1 MLASVTASAVLP
13 APASSARMYSA
24 FMYTFVEFDSRGDYT
39 KRADSPCLL
48 VWTRV
53 KRRQYDCAEF
63 RLCGTLIWQMKVP
76 APMTLIPLSAF
87 ALFLAAIMTFTF
99 ACASD
104 EELPTLEAR
113 AQEINKT
120 VMCPVCPGES
130 IDQSQHPR
138 AKAMRGVVDEKL
150 AEGSTNDEI
159 RQFFV
164 ERYGPSVLLE
174 PPREGL
180 NWLVWIVP
188 PAGLLAAA
196 IALYFV
202 LRLAVRSSPRSSGA
216 PDVGSSLTEAERDD
230 YYRRIEAALASD
242 SDSERPS
249 GAADTRDPG
258 EVVAG

>member
-1 MLASVTASAVLP
+1 MMS
-13 APASSARMYSA
+13 
-24 FMYTFVEFDSRGDYT
+24 F
-39 KRADSPCLL
+39 
-48 VWTRV
+48 
-53 KRRQYDCAEF
+53 
-63 RLCGTLIWQMKVP
+63 TL
-76 APMTLIPLSAF
+76 
-87 ALFLAAIMTFTF
+87 

-150 AEGSTNDEI
+150 AEGSSNDEI

-180 NWLVWIVP
+180 NWLVWVVP
-188 PAGLLAAA
+188 PLGVLAAGLVLF
-196 IALYFV
+196 FV
-202 LRLAVRSSPRSSGA
+202 LRLAVRSSPRNGRTADGA
-216 PDVGSSLTEAERDD
+216 SSLTEAERDD
-230 YYRRIEAALASD
+230 YFRRIEAALASD
-242 SDSERPS
+242 SDVESPS
-249 GAADTRDPG
+249 RTAADTRDSG
-258 EVVAG
+258 EAVAG

>member
-1 MLASVTASAVLP
+1 MKTP
-13 APASSARMYSA
+13 APS
-24 FMYTFVEFDSRGDYT
+24 
-39 KRADSPCLL
+39 
-48 VWTRV
+48 
-53 KRRQYDCAEF
+53 
-63 RLCGTLIWQMKVP
+63 
-76 APMTLIPLSAF
+76 TLIPLSAF
-87 ALFLAAIMTFTF
+87 SFFLAAIMTFTL

-180 NWLVWIVP
+180 NWLVWVVP
-188 PAGLLAAA
+188 PLGVLAAA
-196 IALYFV
+196 LVLFFV
-202 LRLAVRSSPRSSGA
+202 LRLAVRSSSRSNGT
-216 PDVGSSLTEAERDD
+216 PDDGSSLTEAERDD
-230 YYRRIEAALASD
+230 YFRRIEAALASAPD
-242 SDSERPS
+242 DERPS
-249 GAADTRDPG
+249 RTAADTRDPG
-258 EVVAG
+258 ESVAG

>member
-1 MLASVTASAVLP
+1 MYILFTLSLSKGETAVSNTLSSQFFLLSLSLRDLHVL
-13 APASSARMYSA
+13 
-24 FMYTFVEFDSRGDYT
+24 
-39 KRADSPCLL
+39 
-48 VWTRV
+48 
-53 KRRQYDCAEF
+53 CAEF
-63 RLCGTLIWQMKVP
+63 PLCGTLIWQMTTP
-76 APMTLIPLSAF
+76 APSTLIPLSAF
-87 ALFLAAIMTFTF
+87 TLFLAAIMSLTL

-104 EELPTLEAR
+104 EDLPALEAR

-180 NWLVWIVP
+180 NWLVWVVP
-188 PAGLLAAA
+188 PVGVLVAAL
-196 IALYFV
+196 ALYFV
-202 LRLAVRSSPRSSGA
+202 LRFAVRSSPRSNGT
-216 PDVGSSLTEAERDD
+216 PEHGSSLTEAERDH
-230 YYRRIEAALASD
+230 YFQRIEAALASD
-242 SDSERPS
+242 SDGESPS
-249 GAADTRDPG
+249 RTASDTRDSG
-258 EVVAG
+258 EAVAG

>member
-1 MLASVTASAVLP
+1 MTTP
-13 APASSARMYSA
+13 APS
-24 FMYTFVEFDSRGDYT
+24 
-39 KRADSPCLL
+39 
-48 VWTRV
+48 
-53 KRRQYDCAEF
+53 
-63 RLCGTLIWQMKVP
+63 
-76 APMTLIPLSAF
+76 TLIPLSAF
-87 ALFLAAIMTFTF
+87 ALFLAAIMSFTL

-159 RQFFV
+159 REFFV

-180 NWLVWIVP
+180 NWLVWVVP
-188 PAGLLAAA
+188 PVGILAAA

-202 LRLAVRSSPRSSGA
+202 LRFAVRSSPRSNGT
-216 PDVGSSLTEAERDD
+216 PDDGSSLTEAERDD
-230 YYRRIEAALASD
+230 YFRRIEAALRSD
-242 SDSERPS
+242 SDGEPAARTATDKRDS
-249 GAADTRDPG
+249 GEA
-258 EVVAG
+258 VAG

>member
-1 MLASVTASAVLP
+1 MTTP
-13 APASSARMYSA
+13 A
-24 FMYTFVEFDSRGDYT
+24 TN
-39 KRADSPCLL
+39 
-48 VWTRV
+48 
-53 KRRQYDCAEF
+53 
-63 RLCGTLIWQMKVP
+63 I
-76 APMTLIPLSAF
+76 LIPPW
-87 ALFLAAIMTFTF
+87 ALALILGAIMTLTF

-104 EELPTLEAR
+104 EQLPPLEAR

-180 NWLVWIVP
+180 NWLVWVVP
-188 PAGLLAAA
+188 PVGILAAA
-196 IALYFV
+196 LVLYFV
-202 LRLAVRSSPRSSGA
+202 LRLAVRSSPRT
-216 PDVGSSLTEAERDD
+216 DGSPEDMADLTEAERDD
-230 YYRRIEAALASD
+230 YFERIEAALASD
-242 SDSERPS
+242 SDDERPS
-249 GAADTRDPG
+249 RTVADKRDTG
-258 EVVAG
+258 EAVVG

>member
-1 MLASVTASAVLP
+1 
-13 APASSARMYSA
+13 
-24 FMYTFVEFDSRGDYT
+24 
-39 KRADSPCLL
+39 
-48 VWTRV
+48 
-53 KRRQYDCAEF
+53 
-63 RLCGTLIWQMKVP
+63 MKTP
-76 APMTLIPLSAF
+76 TSKLLIPLSAF
-87 ALFLAAIMTFTF
+87 TLFLAAIMTFTL

-180 NWLVWIVP
+180 NWLVWVVP
-188 PAGLLAAA
+188 PLGVLAAA
-196 IALYFV
+196 LVLY
-202 LRLAVRSSPRSSGA
+202 LRPSSGRS
-216 PDVGSSLTEAERDD
+216 PLVSEQRGHRMTWPSLTEAERDD
-230 YYRRIEAALASD
+230 YFRRIEAALASD
-242 SDSERPS
+242 PDDERPS
-249 GAADTRDPG
+249 RTAADTRDSG
-258 EVVAG
+258 EAVAG

>member
-1 MLASVTASAVLP
+1 MKTTV
-13 APASSARMYSA
+13 SS
-24 FMYTFVEFDSRGDYT
+24 
-39 KRADSPCLL
+39 
-48 VWTRV
+48 
-53 KRRQYDCAEF
+53 
-63 RLCGTLIWQMKVP
+63 
-76 APMTLIPLSAF
+76 TLIPLSAF
-87 ALFLAAIMTFTF
+87 MLFLAAIMSFTF

-104 EELPTLEAR
+104 KELPVLEAR

-180 NWLVWIVP
+180 NWLVWVVP
-188 PAGLLAAA
+188 PVGILAAA
-196 IALYFV
+196 VALYFV
-202 LRLAVRSSPRSSGA
+202 LRLAVRPSRRTGGSPDDGVALS
-216 PDVGSSLTEAERDD
+216 EAERDD
-230 YYRRIEAALASD
+230 YFLRIEAALASD
-242 SDSERPS
+242 SDGERPPQAVS
-249 GAADTRDPG
+249 DTRDAG
-258 EVVAG
+258 EAVAG

>member
-1 MLASVTASAVLP
+1 MTTP
-13 APASSARMYSA
+13 APS
-24 FMYTFVEFDSRGDYT
+24 
-39 KRADSPCLL
+39 
-48 VWTRV
+48 
-53 KRRQYDCAEF
+53 
-63 RLCGTLIWQMKVP
+63 
-76 APMTLIPLSAF
+76 TLIPLSAF
-87 ALFLAAIMTFTF
+87 TLFLAAIMSLTL

-104 EELPTLEAR
+104 EDLPTLEAR

-180 NWLVWIVP
+180 NWLVWVVP
-188 PAGLLAAA
+188 PLGVLAAGLVLF
-196 IALYFV
+196 FV
-202 LRLAVRSSPRSSGA
+202 LRLAVRSSPRSNGA
-216 PDVGSSLTEAERDD
+216 PDEDSGLTEAERDD
-230 YYRRIEAALASD
+230 YFRRIEAALASD
-242 SDSERPS
+242 SDDERPS
-249 GAADTRDPG
+249 RTGADTRDSG
-258 EVVAG
+258 EAVAG

>member
-1 MLASVTASAVLP
+1 MKM
-13 APASSARMYSA
+13 SSAKILMSPSA
-24 FMYTFVEFDSRGDYT
+24 F
-39 KRADSPCLL
+39 LL
-48 VWTRV
+48 
-53 KRRQYDCAEF
+53 
-63 RLCGTLIWQMKVP
+63 L
-76 APMTLIPLSAF
+76 
-87 ALFLAAIMTFTF
+87 LAVIMTFTL

-138 AKAMRGVVDEKL
+138 AKAMRGVVNEKL

-159 RQFFV
+159 REFFV

-188 PAGLLAAA
+188 PVGILAAA

-202 LRLAVRSSPRSSGA
+202 LRLAVRSSPRNGGTMDDGA
-216 PDVGSSLTEAERDD
+216 NLTDTERDD
-230 YYRRIEAALASD
+230 YFRRIEAALASD
-242 SDSERPS
+242 SDDESPS
-249 GAADTRDPG
+249 RTASDTRDQG
-258 EVVAG
+258 EAVAG

>member
-1 MLASVTASAVLP
+1 MKMP
-13 APASSARMYSA
+13 AA
-24 FMYTFVEFDSRGDYT
+24 
-39 KRADSPCLL
+39 K
-48 VWTRV
+48 
-53 KRRQYDCAEF
+53 
-63 RLCGTLIWQMKVP
+63 
-76 APMTLIPLSAF
+76 TLIPRPAF
-87 ALFLAAIMTFTF
+87 ALVLAAITAFTF

-104 EELPTLEAR
+104 EDLPALEAR

-138 AKAMRGVVDEKL
+138 ATAMRAVVDEKL

-188 PAGLLAAA
+188 PVGVIAAA
-196 IALYFV
+196 IALYLV
-202 LRLAVRSSPRSSGA
+202 LRMAVRPAAGADASSTGVAALS
-216 PDVGSSLTEAERDD
+216 DTERDD
-230 YYRRIEAALASD
+230 YFKRIEAALASD
-242 SDSERPS
+242 SNGERPS
-249 GAADTRDPG
+249 PTGRESKDTG
-258 EVVAG
+258 EAVAG

>member
-1 MLASVTASAVLP
+1 MKT
-13 APASSARMYSA
+13 PAS
-24 FMYTFVEFDSRGDYT
+24 
-39 KRADSPCLL
+39 KP
-48 VWTRV
+48 
-53 KRRQYDCAEF
+53 
-63 RLCGTLIWQMKVP
+63 
-76 APMTLIPLSAF
+76 LIPFSVF
-87 ALFLAAIMTFTF
+87 ALFLAATMTFTL

-180 NWLVWIVP
+180 NWLVWVVP
-188 PAGLLAAA
+188 PLGILAAA

-202 LRLAVRSSPRSSGA
+202 LRLAVRSSPRKDGTLEDGA
-216 PDVGSSLTEAERDD
+216 NLTEAERDD
-230 YYRRIEAALASD
+230 YFRRIEAALTSD
-242 SDSERPS
+242 SDGERPS
-249 GAADTRDPG
+249 RTAADTRDPG
-258 EVVAG
+258 ESVAG

>member
-1 MLASVTASAVLP
+1 MKT
-13 APASSARMYSA
+13 PAS
-24 FMYTFVEFDSRGDYT
+24 
-39 KRADSPCLL
+39 KP
-48 VWTRV
+48 
-53 KRRQYDCAEF
+53 
-63 RLCGTLIWQMKVP
+63 
-76 APMTLIPLSAF
+76 LIPLSAF

-150 AEGSTNDEI
+150 AEGGTNDEI

-180 NWLVWIVP
+180 NWLVWVVP
-188 PAGLLAAA
+188 PAGILAAVV
-196 IALYFV
+196 ALYFV
-202 LRLAVRSSPRSSGA
+202 LRLAVRSSPRNGRTADGA
-216 PDVGSSLTEAERDD
+216 SSLTEAERDD
-230 YYRRIEAALASD
+230 YFRRIEAALASD
-242 SDSERPS
+242 PDDERPS
-249 GAADTRDPG
+249 GSADTRDPG
-258 EVVAG
+258 EAVAG

>member
-1 MLASVTASAVLP
+1 MKT
-13 APASSARMYSA
+13 PAS
-24 FMYTFVEFDSRGDYT
+24 
-39 KRADSPCLL
+39 KP
-48 VWTRV
+48 
-53 KRRQYDCAEF
+53 
-63 RLCGTLIWQMKVP
+63 
-76 APMTLIPLSAF
+76 LIPLSAF
-87 ALFLAAIMTFTF
+87 ALFLAAIMTFTL

-138 AKAMRGVVDEKL
+138 AKAMRGVVNEKL

-180 NWLVWIVP
+180 NWLVWVVP
-188 PAGLLAAA
+188 PLGIVAAA
-196 IALYFV
+196 VALYFV
-202 LRLAVRSSPRSSGA
+202 LRLAVRSSPRSNGT
-216 PDVGSSLTEAERDD
+216 PDDGSSLTEAELDD
-230 YYRRIEAALASD
+230 YFRRIEAALASD
-242 SDSERPS
+242 SDGDSPSRP
-249 GAADTRDPG
+249 AADARDSG
-258 EVVAG
+258 EAVAG